1 MLNCALLIFFPTFRS
16 PPAWNPSLER
26 RKLMIL
32 TGSKLQPTLCR
43 KFALHWKQ
51 LNLNHTFHW
60 KAPHTNR
67 TTVKNK
73 THLWPGRA
81 TTCIDV
87 SLGNASPYLSTWKQW
102 VSTAYNNSF
111 YLSPVQ
117 PAGDPVIH
125 KNPCRSLPRYPRP
138 VIQQNQ
144 SSQGR
149 LGPSLLRLINSIR
162 QLQKVKTHFSK
173 QQQPKCDLT

>member
-1 MLNCALLIFFPTFRS
+1 MLNCALLIFFPTFRF

-60 KAPHTNR
+60 KAKPF
-67 TTVKNK
+67 
-73 THLWPGRA
+73 
-81 TTCIDV
+81 
-87 SLGNASPYLSTWKQW
+87 STQIGLQSRIKLIFDQGGLQR
-102 VSTAYNNSF
+102 VSTCHWETPLLTSQHESSEFLQLITIAF
-111 YLSPVQ
+111 ICHQ
-117 PAGDPVIH
+117 RHH

-138 VIQQNQ
+138 VIYQNQ

-173 QQQPKCDLT
+173 RQKPKLT